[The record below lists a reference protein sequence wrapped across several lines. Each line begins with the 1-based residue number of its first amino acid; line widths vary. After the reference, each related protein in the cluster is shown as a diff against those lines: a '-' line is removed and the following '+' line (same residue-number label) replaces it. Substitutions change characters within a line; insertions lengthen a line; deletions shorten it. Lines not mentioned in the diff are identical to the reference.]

1 MSRLTTTSYAVLGQ
15 IALASGTAYE
25 LTKRMRRNY
34 RFFWPRAESR
44 LYDEA
49 RRLVDAGLASGER
62 SFTGRRARTGYALTP
77 AGRRALKAWLAEPP
91 AAGWAFQYEPLLRV
105 FLGNFGTP
113 EQLLAAI
120 EQARAD
126 ADELL
131 AVADAVA
138 ADYAAGTAE
147 GQAHAQVR
155 ALVFDFLYH
164 QAEALRA
171 WSDRAR
177 AEVEGWDELDDP
189 AARAQRGLARI
200 GKLAARRAG
209 AQLP

>member
-15 IALASGTAYE
+15 IALASGGAYE

-49 RRLVDAGLASGER
+49 RRLVDARMASAEKT
-62 SFTGRRARTGYALTP
+62 FTGRRARTGYALTP
-77 AGRRALKAWLAEPP
+77 SGRRALEAWLAEAP
-91 AAGWAFQYEPLLRV
+91 AAGWTFQYEPLLRV
-105 FLGNFGTP
+105 FLGNFGTR

-120 EQARAD
+120 DRARAD

-131 AVADAVA
+131 GVADAVA

-147 GQAHAQVR
+147 GRPHVHVR
-155 ALVFDFLYH
+155 ALVFEFLFL
-164 QAEALRA
+164 QANATRDWAE
-171 WSDRAR
+171 RAR
-177 AEVEGWDELDDP
+177 AEVEAWDELGP
-189 AARAQRGLARI
+189 EARGERALARI
-200 GKLAARRAG
+200 AELAAALRP
-209 AQLP
+209 AQVP

>member
-15 IALASGTAYE
+15 LALATGTAYE

-49 RRLVDAGLASGER
+49 RRLVDAGLATSER
-62 SFTGRRARTGYALTP
+62 SFTGRRARTRYALTP

-105 FLGNFGTP
+105 FLGSFGTQA
-113 EQLLAAI
+113 QLLAAI
-120 EQARAD
+120 EKARAD

-131 AVADAVA
+131 LVADAIA

-147 GQAHAQVR
+147 GQPQVDVR
-155 ALVFDFLYH
+155 ALVFDFLFH
-164 QAEALRA
+164 QAEAIRA

-177 AEVEGWDELDDP
+177 AEVDRWADADDP
-189 AARAQRGLARI
+189 AARAEAGLARI
-200 GKLAARRAG
+200 AELAARRRAG
-209 AQLP
+209 QLP

>member
-1 MSRLTTTSYAVLGQ
+1 MSRLTPTSYAVLGQ
-15 IALASGTAYE
+15 VALATGTAYE

-44 LYDEA
+44 LYDET
-49 RRLVDAGLASGER
+49 RRLVDAGLATSER
-62 SFTGRRARTGYALTP
+62 SFTGRRARTRYALTP

-105 FLGNFGTP
+105 FLGRFGTHA
-113 EQLLAAI
+113 QLLAAI

-131 AVADAVA
+131 AVADAIA

-147 GQAHAQVR
+147 GQPHVDVR
-155 ALVFDFLYH
+155 ALVFDFLFH
-164 QAEALRA
+164 QAEAIRA

-177 AEVEGWDELDDP
+177 AEVEGWAGADGA
-189 AARAQRGLARI
+189 AARAEAGLARI
-200 GKLAARRAG
+200 AELAARRRA

>member
-15 IALASGTAYE
+15 VALATGTAYE

-49 RRLVDAGLASGER
+49 RRLVAAGLATGER

-77 AGRRALKAWLAEPP
+77 AGRRALRAGLPEPP
-91 AAGWAFQYEPLLRV
+91 APGWSFQYEPLLRV
-105 FLGNFGTP
+105 FLGSFGTR

-120 EQARAD
+120 EQVRAD

-138 ADYAAGTAE
+138 ADYAAGTPE
-147 GQAHAQVR
+147 GQPHVHVR
-155 ALVFDFLYH
+155 ALVFDFLFH
-164 QAEALRA
+164 QAEAIRE
-171 WSDRAR
+171 WSERAR
-177 AEVEGWDELDDP
+177 TEVEGWNADDDE
-189 AARAQRGLARI
+189 AVRAQRALARI
-200 GKLAARRAG
+200 ADL
-209 AQLP
+209 

>member
-15 IALASGTAYE
+15 IALARGSAYE

-49 RRLVDAGLASGER
+49 RRLVDAGLATGER
-62 SFTGRRARTGYALTP
+62 SFTGRRASTGYALTP

-91 AAGWAFQYEPLLRV
+91 AAGWTFQYEPLLRV
-105 FLGNFGTP
+105 FLGNFGTR
-113 EQLLAAI
+113 EALLAAI
-120 EQARAD
+120 ARARAD

-147 GQAHAQVR
+147 GQPHLHVR
-155 ALVFDFLYH
+155 ALVFDFLFH
-164 QAEALRA
+164 QAEAIRA
-171 WSDRAR
+171 WSERAR
-177 AEVEGWDELDDP
+177 TEVEGWDADDDEE
-189 AARAQRGLARI
+189 ARAQRALDRI
-200 GKLAARRAG
+200 AALAARRAA

>member
-1 MSRLTTTSYAVLGQ
+1 MSRLTPTSYAVLGQ
-15 IALASGTAYE
+15 LALATGTAYE

-44 LYDEA
+44 LYDET
-49 RRLVDAGLASGER
+49 RRLVDAGLATSER
-62 SFTGRRARTGYALTP
+62 SFTGRRARTRYALTP

-105 FLGNFGTP
+105 FLGSFGTQA
-113 EQLLAAI
+113 QLLAAI

-131 AVADAVA
+131 AVADAIA

-147 GQAHAQVR
+147 GQPHVDVR
-155 ALVFDFLYH
+155 ALVFDFLFH
-164 QAEALRA
+164 QAEAIRA

-177 AEVEGWDELDDP
+177 AEVEGWADADDP
-189 AARAQRGLARI
+189 AARAEAGLARI
-200 GKLAARRAG
+200 AELAARRRA

>member
-15 IALASGTAYE
+15 VALATGTAYE

-62 SFTGRRARTGYALTP
+62 SFTGRRGRTGYALTA
-77 AGRRALKAWLAEPP
+77 AGRRALKAWLAQPP
-91 AAGWAFQYEPLLRV
+91 APGWSFQYEPLLRV
-105 FLGNFGTP
+105 FLGNFGTR

-120 EQARAD
+120 EQARVD

-147 GQAHAQVR
+147 GQPHVHVR
-155 ALVFDFLYH
+155 ALIFDFLCH
-164 QAEALRA
+164 QAEAIRA
-171 WSDRAR
+171 WSERAR
-177 AEVEGWDELDDP
+177 TEVESWDDGDDP
-189 AARAQRGLARI
+189 AARADRALAHI
-200 GKLAARRAG
+200 AELAATR

>member
-15 IALASGTAYE
+15 IALASGGAYE

-49 RRLVDAGLASGER
+49 RRLVDARMASAEKT
-62 SFTGRRARTGYALTP
+62 FTGRRARTGYALTP
-77 AGRRALKAWLAEPP
+77 SGRRALEAWLAEPP
-91 AAGWAFQYEPLLRV
+91 AAGWTFQYEPVLRV
-105 FLGNFGTP
+105 FLGNFGTR

-120 EQARAD
+120 DRARGD

-131 AVADAVA
+131 AVADTVA

-147 GQAHAQVR
+147 GQPHVHVR
-155 ALVFDFLYH
+155 ALVFEFLFL
-164 QAEALRA
+164 QANATRDWAE
-171 WSDRAR
+171 RAR
-177 AEVEGWDELDDP
+177 VEVEAWDELGP
-189 AARAQRGLARI
+189 EARGERALARI
-200 GKLAARRAG
+200 AELAAALRPG
-209 AQLP
+209 QLP